1 MTEQFANTSIGFL
14 EDTDFEMDNTKQDGE
29 KGILKMSD
37 GNNNLYMTMVFA
49 NWCGP
54 CKNAKPYYKGLSEFL
69 DANKINT
76 VFLTCINAT
85 GDDTQRPSEEKL
97 NKNLMPLI
105 GVRGFPT
112 FLFFKDGKKTK
123 YEGQRTV
130 TDFINGI
137 AKINPEVEARIDDLT
152 KKAVEKD
159 KEIKIKLEKSKM

>member
-1 MTEQFANTSIGFL
+1 
-14 EDTDFEMDNTKQDGE
+14 MDDTKQEGE
-29 KGILKMSD
+29 KGILKMSK

-54 CKNAKPYYKGLSEFL
+54 CKMAKPYYKALSKMLNE
-69 DANKINT
+69 NNIKT

-97 NKNLMPLI
+97 NKNMMPLI

-123 YEGQRTV
+123 YEGQRNV
-130 TDFINGI
+130 TAFINAI
-137 AKINPEVEARIDDLT
+137 ASVNQEVNERKDELLKLAE
-152 KKAVEKD
+152 KAD
-159 KEIKIKLEKSKM
+159 RMPQ

>member
-14 EDTDFEMDNTKQDGE
+14 EDTDFEMDDTKAEGE
-29 KGILKMSD
+29 KGILKMSK

-54 CKNAKPYYKGLSEFL
+54 CKMAKPYYKALSKFL
-69 DANKINT
+69 NDNNIKT

-85 GDDTQRPSEEKL
+85 GDDSQRPSEKML
-97 NKNLMPLI
+97 NENMMALI

-123 YEGQRTV
+123 YEGRRTV

-137 AKINPEVEARIDDLT
+137 AKLNPEVASRKDELLPLAE
-152 KKAVEKD
+152 KAD
-159 KEIKIKLEKSKM
+159 RMP

>member
-14 EDTDFEMDNTKQDGE
+14 ENDDFEKDDTKAEGE
-29 KGILKMSD
+29 KGILKMSK

-54 CKNAKPYYKGLSEFL
+54 CKMAKPYYKALSKFL
-69 DANKINT
+69 NENNIKT

-85 GDDTQRPSEEKL
+85 GDDTQRPSEKL
-97 NKNLMPLI
+97 LNENMMTLI

-123 YEGQRTV
+123 YEGRRSV
-130 TDFINGI
+130 TDFIKGI
-137 AKINPEVEARIDDLT
+137 ASLNEEVASRKDELLPLAE
-152 KKAVEKD
+152 KAD
-159 KEIKIKLEKSKM
+159 RMP

>member
-14 EDTDFEMDNTKQDGE
+14 EYNDFEKDDTKKEGE
-29 KGILKMSD
+29 KGILKMSK

-54 CKNAKPYYKGLSEFL
+54 CKAAKPYYKELSNFL
-69 DANKINT
+69 NENNIKT

-85 GDDTQRPSEEKL
+85 GDDTQRPSEKL
-97 NKNLMPLI
+97 LNENMMTLI
-105 GVRGFPT
+105 GVRGFPK

-123 YEGQRTV
+123 YEGKRTV

-137 AKINPEVEARIDDLT
+137 ASVNPEVASR
-152 KKAVEKD
+152 
-159 KEIKIKLEKSKM
+159 KEELLPLAAIADRMPH

>member
-14 EDTDFEMDNTKQDGE
+14 EDTDFQKDDTKQEGE
-29 KGILKMSD
+29 KGILKMSK

-54 CKNAKPYYKGLSEFL
+54 CKMAKPYYKGLSEFL
-69 DANKINT
+69 NDNNIKT

-97 NKNLMPLI
+97 NKNMMPLI

-112 FLFFKDGKKTK
+112 FLFFKDSQKTK
-123 YEGQRTV
+123 YEGKRTV

-137 AKINPEVEARIDDLT
+137 AKFNPEVEARREELLALAA
-152 KKAVEKD
+152 KKD
-159 KEIKIKLEKSKM
+159 QKILEQLQ

>member
-14 EDTDFEMDNTKQDGE
+14 ETSDFEKDNSKSDGE
-29 KGILKMSD
+29 KGILKMSK

-54 CKNAKPYYKGLSEFL
+54 CKMAKPYYKALSKL
-69 DANKINT
+69 LTDNDIKT

-85 GDDTQRPSEEKL
+85 GDDTQRPSEKEL
-97 NKNLMPLI
+97 NENMMPLI

-112 FLFFKDGKKTK
+112 FLFFKDSQKTK
-123 YEGQRTV
+123 YEGKRTV

-137 AKINPEVEARIDDLT
+137 AKLNPEVEERKEELL
-152 KKAVEKD
+152 KKAAIAD
-159 KEIKIKLEKSKM
+159 RMPPQ